1 MSIKARLLLSISLVV
16 LIALILIGAATVSI
30 TRNRLISRVDATL
43 VSASTRPPRFG
54 DGDGGPA
61 QISGKRATAS
71 IVMTAAGQQLVVE
84 PSGFSDD
91 PDPVPAITLEQLR
104 NNANHIFTA
113 RAADGSNQ
121 RFRVLI
127 RPLTG
132 NVYYVTAAPLS
143 EVNETVRN
151 LALVILV
158 TGLIVLVLLIGVVWA
173 TIRHGLRPID
183 SMIATA
189 GLIGGGDLSRRV
201 DTSDAASEVG
211 QLGQAL
217 NDMLSQI
224 EASFAAKEASERR
237 LRRFVADASHELR
250 TPLTSIR
257 GYAELYRSGAS
268 RSPEGIERVM
278 ARIEAE
284 GARMGHLV
292 EDLLLLARL
301 DQGRP
306 LHLEEV
312 DLVELIG
319 LAVMDAQAAGAG
331 YQITL
336 HHPDRA
342 QVTGDPEQL
351 RQVFDNLLTNARV
364 HSWPGTQVTVTVEA
378 LQDIVRV
385 LVQDDGPGIAPEH
398 VERVFDRFYRADDS
412 RARASGGSGLGLSIV
427 KSIVTDHGGSVA
439 LASVPGQGTIVTVTF
454 NRRVGSAPVEHIQ

>member
-16 LIALILIGAATVSI
+16 LVALILIGTATVSI

-43 VSASTRPPRFG
+43 VAASSRPPRFG
-54 DGDGGPA
+54 DADRGPA
-61 QISGKRATAS
+61 QTSGKRATAS

-84 PSGFSDD
+84 PSGFADD
-91 PDPVPAITLEQLR
+91 PDPIPAITLEQLR
-104 NNANHIFTA
+104 NNTNHLFTT
-113 RAADGSNQ
+113 RAEDGSHQ

-127 RPLTG
+127 RPLTD
-132 NVYYVTAAPLS
+132 NVYYVTAAPLT

-158 TGLIVLVLLIGVVWA
+158 TGLVVLVLLIGVVWA
-173 TIRHGLRPID
+173 TIRNGLRPID

-189 GLIGGGDLSRRV
+189 GMIGGGDLSRRI
-201 DTSDAASEVG
+201 DTAGAASEVG

-224 EASFAAKEASERR
+224 EASFEAREASERR
-237 LRRFVADASHELR
+237 LRLFVADASHELR

-284 GARMGHLV
+284 GARMSHMV

-306 LHLEEV
+306 LQWRDV

-319 LAVMDAQAAGAG
+319 LAIMDAQAASTGH
-331 YQITL
+331 QITF

-342 QVTGDPEQL
+342 QVAGDPEQL

-364 HSWPGTQVTVTVEA
+364 HSSPDTRITVTIETI
-378 LQDIVRV
+378 QDIVRV

-427 KSIVTDHGGSVA
+427 KSIVTAHGGSVA
-439 LASVPGQGTIVTVTF
+439 LVSVPGQGTTVTVTL
-454 NRRVGSAPVEHIQ
+454 NRRAGSPPVEHPA